1 MADGRFGCRL
11 FSNSGPG
18 VMLSMNILAGFR
30 VLSAVGVYPP
40 HERMAAARRA
50 ARTEREAGRKA
61 ERTRAELSAELR
73 RLSLDAVKT
82 MIRARGGK
90 IHLYSVAQLQAQA
103 DALIGPWLVAQAKE
117 RIARRAEAERN
128 SKDLHKSR
136 RPAAQGLFLCAYP
149 EQNREAK

>member
-1 MADGRFGCRL
+1 MA
-11 FSNSGPG
+11 S
-18 VMLSMNILAGFR
+18 LSIYQQSSYASSP
-30 VLSAVGVYPP
+30 SARRSPRSSSSTRKGETVTYK
-40 HERMAAARRA
+40 ERMAAARRA
-50 ARTEREAGRKA
+50 ARTEREARRKA

-136 RPAAQGLFLCAYP
+136 RPAVQGLFLCAYP